1 MAGKDKGLVV
11 DQRLLKVST
20 YQEVVRGGVG
30 VVGGGGCF
38 LFVETDALIQDLSV

>member
-11 DQRLLKVST
+11 DQRLLNVPT
-20 YQEVVRGGVG
+20 YQEVVR
-30 VVGGGGCF
+30 GGGCF

>member
-30 VVGGGGCF
+30 VGGCF
-38 LFVETDALIQDLSV
+38 LFVETGALIQDLSV